1 MRGSFAICSLAIAAG
16 VTVLLSN
23 PFHTRSLH
31 AEAIAASTTI
41 GAVPSRLAD
50 RLSIVLR
57 GVPASQEDRDKI
69 NLGQTDLKK
78 LSEVYKADPRFAER
92 LAGFWLEVLKVDAP
106 FDLSMVENSNE
117 VSLLSQLQPVIR
129 NSPTALI
136 NRQPEG
142 CNQPRLE
149 LFMAGQ
155 ATREDVQRKEEQ
167 CAALPAGENKTTC
180 ENQLAGLRADL
191 QRTNTFRAAHDCSC
205 TTDQITSVNPWWN
218 PSENVRACSSV
229 VVTEV
234 CGNRLQKCMPMDSRI
249 VNRRIDAFLQP
260 VLHDGNRFFDEVLSG
275 LTLEPGMLI
284 AKVIQEDRDFRSA
297 LTTTQTVLPGA
308 VETFLKS
315 QQGAML
321 LEQAAGN
328 WNPSLVANQSARK
341 TWRWIERGSG
351 NAGILT
357 TPQFHQVTNG
367 YRAKANRTYES
378 FLCRQFVIPPGI
390 IDTDPNEP
398 DLTKR
403 QPCASCHVELEPL
416 GNMFKRWPEL
426 GTNFLYNR
434 SQDASG
440 GFAPQPTGKF
450 EAGTDVP
457 DLARLIVQDARF
469 AECTVQRAFE
479 FLVGESPDDY
489 DLEHHFPQWIKTL
502 QDNNYKVWP
511 VMQDIIRSVHF
522 QGGWK

>member
-1 MRGSFAICSLAIAAG
+1 MHRLQVMTFLALISGGTLLLNGDLSAKRIQVEAVASSSETG
-16 VTVLLSN
+16 V
-23 PFHTRSLH
+23 
-31 AEAIAASTTI
+31 I
-41 GAVPSRLAD
+41 PSRLAD

-57 GVPASQEDRDKI
+57 GIPASQEERDRI
-69 NLGQTDLKK
+69 NNGQTDLKK
-78 LSEVYKADPRFAER
+78 LSEEYKSDPRFAER
-92 LAGFWLEVLKVDAP
+92 LAGFWLEVLKVEAP

-117 VSLLSQLQPVIR
+117 VSLLTQLQPTIR
-129 NSPTALI
+129 NTPTALI

-155 ATREDVQRKEEQ
+155 ATREDVQRKEGQ
-167 CAALPAGENKTTC
+167 CDALPAGQDKTTC
-180 ENQLAGLRADL
+180 ENQLDGLRADL
-191 QRTNTFRAAHDCSC
+191 QRTNRFREEHDCSC
-205 TTDQITSVNPWWN
+205 AGSQVTSVNPWWS
-218 PSENVRACSSV
+218 PAESVRVCSSV
-229 VVTEV
+229 VVVEI
-234 CGNRLQKCMPMDSRI
+234 CGNRLQNCMPMDSRI

-260 VLHDGNRFFDEVLSG
+260 VLHDGNRFFDEVLTG

-284 AKVIQEDRDFRSA
+284 AKIIQEDRDFRSA

-308 VETFLKS
+308 VETFLRS
-315 QQGAML
+315 RQGAMIL
-321 LEQAAGN
+321 SQAAGD
-328 WNPSLVANQSARK
+328 WSGSLVANQSTRK
-341 TWRWIERGSG
+341 AWRWIERGAG
-351 NAGILT
+351 NAGVLT

-378 FLCRQFVIPPGI
+378 FLCRQFVIPPGVT
-390 IDTDPNEP
+390 DTNPDEP

-403 QPCASCHVELEPL
+403 QPCASCHIELEPL

-426 GTNFLYNR
+426 GTNFLYN
-434 SQDASG
+434 SAQNAAG
-440 GFAPQPTGKF
+440 GFTPQPSGKF
-450 EAGTDVP
+450 EAGVDVP
-457 DLARLIVQDARF
+457 DLAKLIVKDARF

-489 DLEHHFPQWIKTL
+489 DLEHHFPQWIKVL